1 MSPATDRQ
9 PAYLLA
15 WLWVERTA
23 EWRAVGAATA
33 ERAVTRV
40 KPSSSPASSPWPL
53 RLPNRHV
60 QGVLLKTG
68 MLRALCSIRVF
79 CRCLRLLPC
88 MCRYL
93 ATSVGASHSPDQAR
107 HAEGAPRQSGQDI
120 SPRRPLTGEA
130 PRPPSS
136 LEERT
141 GAFAVQQDPRETRSF
156 ERKAPER
163 GEGSDLP
170 PVRLPATAHPD
181 HLPSPACRRT
191 SLRQAGD
198 RAKGRRSVG
207 AYSAPDREQPQQP
220 LTHTTSYA

>member
-107 HAEGAPRQSGQDI
+107 HAEGAPAAVW
-120 SPRRPLTGEA
+120 PRHLA
-130 PRPPSS
+130 
-136 LEERT
+136 
-141 GAFAVQQDPRETRSF
+141 A
-156 ERKAPER
+156 KAP
-163 GEGSDLP
+163 
-170 PVRLPATAHPD
+170 H
-181 HLPSPACRRT
+181 
-191 SLRQAGD
+191 
-198 RAKGRRSVG
+198 RRSAPAAVLLRG
-207 AYSAPDREQPQQP
+207 ADRGLRRSAGPTRNAQLRAQGARAWRRQ
-220 LTHTTSYA
+220 